1 MLYQLYFSIL
11 LVMHLMYPLFLLS
24 LTVVAVPIIIHL
36 LQLRRPQRLRF
47 TNTAFIK
54 EVELVMVRHRQI
66 QHLLILLARIVA
78 LSALVL
84 VFCQPFLS
92 GEERKTSLG
101 QVAVFVDNTYSMQ
114 VSGTQQNAL
123 FEEAVNGAVRLGR
136 NTPNASKLTLLNN
149 GSGALPV
156 ASFQNK
162 LDKLRLSGRNAL
174 SKLGGI
180 GGTAGAANAALYV
193 FSDFQKSA
201 FKPDVFTKFGV
212 ERDVVL
218 VPLKGRETGNA
229 YVDSVWLDD
238 AFVRVN
244 TNLTLHIRL
253 RNGGLATA
261 AKTPVKVFF
270 GTQQAAAFQVTVGAG
285 QTVTSVVQVQLAEQT
300 LALGRVVTEDVPVT
314 FDNTYYF
321 TLQPAAA
328 IRVLEIGATPAAKEL
343 YLNES
348 LFQYSFAQTQRVDY
362 GALQRA
368 NLVLLHEV
376 VDIDAG
382 LRDALRAVAKRGGSV
397 VVVPSAATASHES
410 YQRLFRE
417 LGLGTVQWE
426 AAVPTPEMR
435 EVTMPNAQ
443 EPFFRNVFGAQQ
455 RAVTMPRVAPVLRWT
470 RTGADL
476 LRTRDGESYL
486 ANFSSG
492 NGRVYVFSAP
502 FAKEYSDFVTHALFV
517 PVMYRMAMLSYRN
530 EQLPAYR
537 LTQTSVTLQ
546 RPSAPDAGAS
556 ARSDEASYRL
566 VKDSLTL
573 IPAQRVVGQDVHLAL
588 PAGMDAPGF
597 YQVQRR
603 GQTLTTL
610 AFNQDKHESELAA
623 YSAAELRQLIGP
635 NRPNIR
641 VLETG
646 VSNENL
652 AKIGVEEKGQPLWRY
667 FLALALAGLLAEAL
681 LVRFGSRRTTV
692 AKVAV
697 AA

>member
-1 MLYQLYFSIL
+1 
-11 LVMHLMYPLFLLS
+11 MHLMYPLFLLS
-24 LTVVAVPIIIHL
+24 LVGVAIPIIIHL
-36 LQLRRPQRLRF
+36 LQLRRLQRLRF

-54 EVELVMVRHRQI
+54 EVELVTVRHRQI
-66 QHLLILLARIVA
+66 QHLLILLARIVV

-84 VFCQPFLS
+84 AFCQPFLS
-92 GEERKTSLG
+92 GEERKKSSG
-101 QVAVFVDNTYSMQ
+101 QAAVFVDNTYSMQ

-123 FEEAVNGAVRLGR
+123 FSEAVNGAFVLGR
-136 NTPNASKLTLLNN
+136 NTPNTGKLTLLNS
-149 GSGALPV
+149 GSGALPM

-162 LDKLRLSGRNAL
+162 LNKLRLSGRNAIT
-174 SKLGGI
+174 KLNVTDGAA
-180 GGTAGAANAALYV
+180 GTANTVLYV
-193 FSDFQKSA
+193 LSDFQKNA
-201 FKPDVFTKFGV
+201 FKPDVFTKFGA
-212 ERDVVL
+212 EKEVVF
-218 VPLKGRETGNA
+218 VPLKGRETANV

-238 AFVRVN
+238 AFVRVK

-253 RNGGLATA
+253 RNGGMATA

-270 GTQQAAAFQVTVGAG
+270 GTQQAAAFQATVGVG
-285 QTVTSVVQVQLAEQT
+285 QTVTSVVQVQLAEPA

-343 YLNES
+343 YLNEPS
-348 LFQYSFAQTQRVDY
+348 FQYSFAQTQRVDF

-376 VDIDAG
+376 VEVDAG

-397 VVVPSAATASHES
+397 VVVPSAAVASHES

-426 AAVPTPEMR
+426 AAATTPDLR
-435 EVTMPNAQ
+435 EVSMPNAQ
-443 EPFFRNVFGAQQ
+443 EPFFSNVFGAQK
-455 RAVTMPRVAPVLRWT
+455 RAVTMPRVAPVLRWA
-470 RTGADL
+470 RTGGDL

-492 NGRVYVFSAP
+492 SGRVYVFSAP

-546 RPSAPDAGAS
+546 RPNTPDAGAS

-573 IPAQRVVGQDVHLAL
+573 VPAQRVVGQDVHLNL

-623 YSAAELRQLIGP
+623 YSAAELRQIIGP

-646 VSNENL
+646 VANENL
-652 AKIGVEEKGQPLWRY
+652 AKIGAEDKSQPLWRY
-667 FLALALAGLLAEAL
+667 FLALALAGLLVEAL
-681 LVRFGSRRTTV
+681 LVRFGSRRTTA
-692 AKVAV
+692 AKMAV